1 MTAYEMRIS
10 DWSSD
15 VCSSDLFFG
24 GDLRLDIERARAVI
38 AEKIATPLGCN
49 VEQATL
55 AMEQAWVAKVAHSL
69 QQFTH
74 IDDHTVLAAFGGGGP
89 FVVCKVAVAAGIQ
102 RVLIPGL
109 AAVFPAFGLGFSVI
123 AHRYEVPTPT
133 ADATSFTA
141 VLGEPAAQAGEGQ

>member
-1 MTAYEMRIS
+1 MRIS

-15 VCSSDLFFG
+15 VCSSDLTDAFLVQGLLDPASFFG

-74 IDDHTVLAAFGGGGP
+74 IDDHTVLEAFGGGGP
-89 FVVCKVAVAAGIQ
+89 FVVCQVAEAAGIQ
-102 RVLIPGL
+102 REIGG
-109 AAVFPAFGLGFSVI
+109 ASCRERGCRDG
-123 AHRYEVPTPT
+123 
-133 ADATSFTA
+133 
-141 VLGEPAAQAGEGQ
+141 

>member
-1 MTAYEMRIS
+1 MRIS

-15 VCSSDLFFG
+15 VCSSDLTDAFLVQGLLDPASFFG

-55 AMEQAWVAKVAHSL
+55 AMEQAWVAKVEHNL

-74 IDDHTVLAAFGGGGP
+74 MDDPTVLAAFGGGGP
-89 FVVCKVAVAAGIQ
+89 FVSRKCVVEGKRLSV
-102 RVLIPGL
+102 RVDVGCRR
-109 AAVFPAFGLGFSVI
+109 VI
-123 AHRYEVPTPT
+123 KKKNII
-133 ADATSFTA
+133 
-141 VLGEPAAQAGEGQ
+141 